1 MDGKRYA
8 IYRLTSP
15 SGGCYVGMTAQS
27 VSVRWGQHTRRAAAG
42 VNHPLYN
49 AIRKYGADSFT
60 VECLEVLDGINEAE
74 AAEIRHIAD
83 LEKSY
88 NISEGGLYNGA
99 SGAKRLAELR
109 KDPEWDAAYR
119 ARLSEGT
126 KRSEAH
132 ASHAKM
138 LADLALEWRKANPK
152 AAYKSSLRAL
162 RLAAASDKNKR
173 KAPRPWTEEQR
184 AAQSQRLLEA
194 FQNRPPSKKLRA
206 KRMAKVRAEKQWA
219 ARDERKR
226 QAIAEKISASITE
239 HHGRKTPEERAAHN
253 MQLADARSHIDHD
266 FRKKRQKEALALYWT
281 PERRAAFGAEVRRR
295 RAQQQET
302 TCEPMT

>member
-1 MDGKRYA
+1 MG
-8 IYRLTSP
+8 LTSR
-15 SGGCYVGMTAQS
+15 SI
-27 VSVRWGQHTRRAAAG
+27 SVRWGQHVRRAATG
-42 VNHPLYN
+42 INRPLCN
-49 AIRKYGADSFT
+49 AIRKYGADSFK
-60 VECLEVLDGINEAE
+60 VECLEVLDGISEAE
-74 AAEIRHIAD
+74 AAEIRHIAG

-88 NISEGGLYNGA
+88 NVSEGGLYNGA
-99 SGAKRLAELR
+99 SGAKTLAERR
-109 KDPEWDAAYR
+109 KDPAWDAAYR
-119 ARLSEGT
+119 ARLSEGA

-132 ASHAKM
+132 AAHAKM

-152 AAYKSSLRAL
+152 TAYKSSLRAL
-162 RLAAASDKNKR
+162 RLAAASRKNTR
-173 KAPRPWTEEQR
+173 QTPHLWTEEQR
-184 AAQSQRLLEA
+184 AAQSQRLLAA

-226 QAIAEKISASITE
+226 QSIAEKIAAAITE
-239 HHGRKTPEERAAHN
+239 HHERKTPEERAAHN

-266 FRKKRQKEALALYWT
+266 FRKRRQKEALASYWT

-302 TCEPMT
+302 TCEPTT